1 MNIKIRNIDKNVV
14 AKLDDLARKNH
25 LSRNKF
31 LIELL
36 EKNSIVPQME
46 QLLKEYKQNQKWDF
60 EIIKNIIR
68 HMKSLKRLEKDIVRR
83 SSYGRNEKN
92 MVLVLQILFLLLEV
106 FFIEILSRQLNE

>member
-1 MNIKIRNIDKNVV
+1 MNIKIRNIDKNIV

-46 QLLKEYKQNQKWDF
+46 QLLKEYKQNQ
-60 EIIKNIIR
+60 N
-68 HMKSLKRLEKDIVRR
+68 
-83 SSYGRNEKN
+83 
-92 MVLVLQILFLLLEV
+92 
-106 FFIEILSRQLNE
+106 EILKLLKISLDIEEDQDE

>member
-14 AKLDDLARKNH
+14 AKLDDLARKNN

-46 QLLKEYKQNQKWDF
+46 QLLKEYKQNQ
-60 EIIKNIIR
+60 N
-68 HMKSLKRLEKDIVRR
+68 
-83 SSYGRNEKN
+83 
-92 MVLVLQILFLLLEV
+92 
-106 FFIEILSRQLNE
+106 EILKLLKISLDIEEDQNE

>member
-46 QLLKEYKQNQKWDF
+46 QLLKEYKQNQ
-60 EIIKNIIR
+60 R
-68 HMKSLKRLEKDIVRR
+68 YVVRQGGGHCR
-83 SSYGRNEKN
+83 RRRGGRDAGGLPGKPAGGPLPLYGDVRG
-92 MVLVLQILFLLLEV
+92 L
-106 FFIEILSRQLNE
+106 